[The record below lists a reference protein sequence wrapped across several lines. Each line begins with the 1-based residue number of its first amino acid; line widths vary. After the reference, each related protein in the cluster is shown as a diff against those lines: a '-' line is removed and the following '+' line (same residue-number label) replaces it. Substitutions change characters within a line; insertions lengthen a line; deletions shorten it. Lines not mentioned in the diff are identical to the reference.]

1 MEVEYFDENSMERYD
16 GVVSGVQLEQKVLKF
31 MMPM

>member
-1 MEVEYFDENSMERYD
+1 MEVEYLDENSMERCD
-16 GVVSGVQLEQKVLKF
+16 SVVSGVQLEQKVLKF